1 MFHHFSFVVL
11 LFLFELYNYSISS
24 FCLYCKHS
32 IFKQVQLPIRIPSTS
47 AKMCTTVLYNVV
59 SIKASLMTS
68 LLTFIVKYLC
78 LHTIEL
84 DDVQ

>member
-32 IFKQVQLPIRIPSTS
+32 IFERVQLPIRIPSTS
-47 AKMCTTVLYNVV
+47 AKMCTTVV

-68 LLTFIVKYLC
+68 LLTFIDKYLC